1 VPELELPA
9 LVVDDVVGVAAP
21 GRLAL
26 VNRDPGPDEAG
37 VPLGTAIALEL
48 VDTGESGV
56 DVTETR
62 VWVGGAPAF
71 AGRRVV
77 PPFDGP
83 RAGLVVERG
92 DARLVLDPRTPLS
105 SLERVEVRV
114 ASTTID
120 GRAELDETYAFVAE
134 DRTAPRVLAATAQGL
149 RRVVLALD
157 EPVDL
162 GSSFAA
168 TFEALDAPA
177 VPVAATRARAEGALL
192 TLDLEPELSPG
203 ARYEVRLAGIVDR
216 EGNAVLAPFDRA
228 TFVAPRPPRPARR
241 RFDLWSML
249 PKHNRRADAT
259 GDLARFVA
267 CLQEVTDLALADVDR
282 FAELLDLERAP
293 EPFVDAMLS
302 DLGNPFHFDLGELE
316 KRRLA
321 SVLVAMYREKGTEP
335 GIKNAV
341 RFLLGVE
348 VTRILAFAGTA
359 LTLGESE
366 LGVDWE
372 LGPSGN
378 FARYAFHVEVASTLT
393 PLVRQQVRALVTYL
407 KPAHT
412 HLVELLEPA
421 APPAVDHW
429 ELGQSALG
437 EATDLH

>member
-1 VPELELPA
+1 MSPPST
-9 LVVDDVVGVAAP
+9 
-21 GRLAL
+21 GRA
-26 VNRDPGPDEAG
+26 R
-37 VPLGTAIALEL
+37 
-48 VDTGESGV
+48 
-56 DVTETR
+56 
-62 VWVGGAPAF
+62 AF
-71 AGRRVV
+71 LSI
-77 PPFDGP
+77 DP
-83 RAGLVVERG
+83 RAPFV
-92 DARLVLDPRTPLS
+92 

-114 ASTTID
+114 RAKTLD
-120 GRAELDETYAFVAE
+120 GRAELDARYTFLAE
-134 DRTAPRVLAATAQGL
+134 DRTAPRVLAATARGP
-149 RRVVLALD
+149 RRVVVAFD

-162 GSSFAA
+162 GPGFAA
-168 TFEALDAPA
+168 AFEALDAPA
-177 VPVAATRARAEGALL
+177 VPVAAVHAQAEGSLL
-192 TLDLEPELSPG
+192 SLDLEPELSPG
-203 ARYEVRLAGIVDR
+203 ARYEVRLAGVADPN
-216 EGNAVLAPFDRA
+216 GNVVLPPFDRA

-302 DLGNPFHFDLGELE
+302 DLGNPFYFELGELQ

-321 SVLVAMYREKGTEP
+321 AVLVAMYREKGTEP

-341 RFLLGVE
+341 RFFLGVE

-366 LGVDWE
+366 LGADWE
-372 LGPSGN
+372 LGPSGR

-393 PLVRQQVRALVTYL
+393 PLERKHVRALVTYL

-412 HLVELLEPA
+412 HLVDILG
-421 APPAVDHW
+421 PAVPPTVDPW

-437 EATDLH
+437 ETTLLH

>member
-1 VPELELPA
+1 MPELELPA
-9 LVVDDVVGVAAP
+9 LVVDDVVAVAAP

-26 VNRDPGPDEAG
+26 VNRDPGPDEEG

-56 DVTETR
+56 DVAETR

-83 RAGLVVERG
+83 RASLVVDRG
-92 DARLVLDPRTPLS
+92 DARLVLDPRAPFS
-105 SLERVEVRV
+105 SLDRVEVRV
-114 ASTTID
+114 ASKTLD
-120 GRAELDETYAFVAE
+120 GRAELEERYAFVAE
-134 DRTAPRVLAATAQGL
+134 DRTAPRVLAATARGL
-149 RRVVLALD
+149 RRVVIALD
-157 EPVDL
+157 EPVGL
-162 GSSFAA
+162 GPSFAA

-177 VPVAATRARAEGALL
+177 VPVAVTQARAEGALL
-192 TLDLEPELSPG
+192 RLDLEPELSPG
-203 ARYEVRLAGIVDR
+203 ARYDVRLAGVLDR
-216 EGNAVLAPFDRA
+216 NGNVILPPFERT
-228 TFVAPRPPRPARR
+228 TFAAPRPPRPARR

-249 PKHNRRADAT
+249 PKHNRRTDAT

-267 CLQEVTDLALADVDR
+267 CLQEVTDLALADIDR
-282 FAELLDLERAP
+282 FADLLDLERAP

-302 DLGNPFHFDLGELE
+302 DLGNPFHFELGALE

-372 LGPSGN
+372 LGPSGR
-378 FARYAFHVEVASTLT
+378 FARYAFHVEVSR
-393 PLVRQQVRALVTYL
+393 PLSPPERRQVRALIDLL
-407 KPAHT
+407 KPGHT
-412 HLVELLEPA
+412 HFLDLLEPG
-421 APPAVDHW
+421 APPVVDDW
-429 ELGQSALG
+429 ELGQSSLG

>member
-1 VPELELPA
+1 MPELELPA
-9 LVVDDVVGVAAP
+9 LVVDDVVAVAAP
-21 GRLAL
+21 ERLVL
-26 VNRDPGPDEAG
+26 VNRDPGPDEEG
-37 VPLGTAIALEL
+37 VPLGAPIALEI

-56 DVTETR
+56 DVAETR
-62 VWVGGAPAF
+62 VWVSGALAF

-92 DARLVLDPRTPLS
+92 DVRLVLDPRTLFS

-114 ASTTID
+114 SSRTLD
-120 GRAELDETYAFVAE
+120 RRAELDARYAFVAD
-134 DRTAPRVLAATAQGL
+134 DRTAPRVLAATAQGP
-149 RRVVLALD
+149 RRVLVAFD

-162 GSSFAA
+162 GPTFAA

-177 VPVAATRARAEGALL
+177 VPVAVTQARAEGSLL
-192 TLDLEPELSPG
+192 TLDLEPDLSPG
-203 ARYEVRLAGIVDR
+203 ARYVVRFTGVVDKS
-216 EGNAVLAPFDRA
+216 GNVALPPFDRA

-282 FAELLDLERAP
+282 FADLLDLERAP

-302 DLGNPFHFDLGELE
+302 DLGNPFRFELSELE

-335 GIKNAV
+335 GIRNAV
-341 RFLLGVE
+341 RFLVGVE
-348 VTRILAFAGTA
+348 VTRVLAFAGTA

-372 LGPSGN
+372 LGPSGR
-378 FARYAFHVEVASTLT
+378 FARYAFHVEVSR
-393 PLVRQQVRALVTYL
+393 PLSPSERRQVRALIDLL
-407 KPAHT
+407 KPGHT
-412 HLVELLEPA
+412 HFLDLLEPG
-421 APPAVDHW
+421 APPMVDDW
-429 ELGQSALG
+429 ELGLSALG
-437 EATDLH
+437 ETAFLH

>member
-9 LVVDDVVGVAAP
+9 LVVVDVVGVAAP

-37 VPLGTAIALEL
+37 VPLAATIALEL

-56 DVTETR
+56 DVAETR

-114 ASTTID
+114 ASTTLD
-120 GRAELDETYAFVAE
+120 GRAALDARYVFVAE

-149 RRVVLALD
+149 RRVVLAFD

-162 GSSFAA
+162 GPSFAA

-203 ARYEVRLAGIVDR
+203 ARYDVRLAGALDR
-216 EGNAVLAPFDRA
+216 NGNVILPPFERA
-228 TFVAPRPPRPARR
+228 TFVAPRTPRPARR

-293 EPFVDAMLS
+293 ELFVDAMLS

-393 PLVRQQVRALVTYL
+393 PLERQQVRALVTYL